1 MSLRLKVGKSHLLGS
16 STTDIGHHQVALVH
30 LNPKLQYVNLIREN
44 RNLEIWIW
52 CNICRSVSR
61 QQVERICNLP
71 DKGAPLLAIPVQ
83 KKNNE
88 NLEYCGKKN
97 NQNRNTITNTRG
109 KRTTRIIQTQL
120 RPFQGVVLQNH
131 FYDIAH
137 RTQKTKMKPS
147 PCFFSFAHLRYWSS
161 L

>member
-1 MSLRLKVGKSHLLGS
+1 M
-16 STTDIGHHQVALVH
+16 
-30 LNPKLQYVNLIREN
+30 
-44 RNLEIWIW
+44 
-52 CNICRSVSR
+52 
-61 QQVERICNLP
+61 ERICNLS

-147 PCFFSFAHLRYWSS
+147 PCFFLLLTSDIDRPCK
-161 L
+161 